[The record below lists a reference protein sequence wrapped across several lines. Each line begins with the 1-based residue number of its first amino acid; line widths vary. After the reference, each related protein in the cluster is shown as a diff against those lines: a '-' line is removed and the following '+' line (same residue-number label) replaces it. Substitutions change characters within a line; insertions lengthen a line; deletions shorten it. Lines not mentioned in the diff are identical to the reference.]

1 MLSVMTSSTTDRQYH
16 HGNLRRA
23 LLDEALRIVDA
34 DGPSAVSLRELAR
47 RIGVSH
53 AAPAHHF
60 ADKTALFTALAVEG
74 QTMLAEGLEAAAASS
89 PDDGVA
95 HSRFLDVGLAYV
107 RFAAEHPAHIRV
119 MYQPSLYNTD
129 DSQLDAAR
137 HRTFETLFTTAG
149 AFKPG
154 LDAAQVGLAGWCLMH
169 GLAALW
175 QGGNLDQFGDDPVA
189 LAKWVAEVT
198 FTDVR

>member
-1 MLSVMTSSTTDRQYH
+1 MTTKTADERQYH

-23 LLDEALRIVDA
+23 LIDEALRVIEE

-60 ADKTALFTALAVEG
+60 TDKTALFTAIAVEG
-74 QTMLAEGLEAAAASS
+74 QTMLADGLDAAAGS
-89 PDDGVA
+89 PPGNQG
-95 HSRFLDVGLAYV
+95 HSRFLDAGLAYV

-119 MYQPSLYNTD
+119 MYQPSLYNTE
-129 DSQLDAAR
+129 DSEVIAAR
-137 HRTFETLFTTAG
+137 RRTFATLFATAG

-154 LDAAQVGLAGWCLMH
+154 ADAAQVGLAGWALMH
-169 GLAALW
+169 GLATLW
-175 QGGNLDQFGDDPVA
+175 QDGNLKEFGDDPMA
-189 LAKWVAEVT
+189 LANWVAEVT
-198 FTDVR
+198 FS

>member
-1 MLSVMTSSTTDRQYH
+1 MLAAMTAETTDARQYH

-23 LLDEALRIVDA
+23 LMDEALRVIDE

-60 ADKTALFTALAVEG
+60 ADKTALYTAIATEG
-74 QTMLAEGLEAAAASS
+74 QIMLAEGMEAAAASGGS
-89 PDDGVA
+89 DHE

-119 MYQPSLYNTD
+119 MYQPSLYDTGD
-129 DSQLDAAR
+129 TEWQAAR
-137 HRTFETLFTTAG
+137 QRCFAAFFATAG
-149 AFKPG
+149 AFKPEA
-154 LDAAQVGLAGWCLMH
+154 DPAQVGLAGWCLMH
-169 GLAALW
+169 G
-175 QGGNLDQFGDDPVA
+175 
-189 LAKWVAEVT
+189 
-198 FTDVR
+198 

>member
-1 MLSVMTSSTTDRQYH
+1 MTTNTTADRQYH

-23 LLDEALRIVDA
+23 LLDEALRVVEE

-60 ADKTALFTALAVEG
+60 ADKTALFTAIAVEG
-74 QTMLAEGLEAAAASS
+74 QTMLAEGLEAAAGSS
-89 PDDGVA
+89 EDNQG

-119 MYQPSLYNTD
+119 MYQPSLYNTED
-129 DSQLDAAR
+129 PAVAAAR
-137 HRTFETLFTTAG
+137 RRTFETLFATAG

-154 LDAAQVGLAGWCLMH
+154 ADAAQVGLAGWALMH

-175 QGGNLDQFGDDPVA
+175 QGGNLGEFGDDPVK
-189 LAKWVAEVT
+189 LANWVAEVT
-198 FTDVR
+198 FS